1 MHHDVRLISF
11 GYLHGP
17 APEATITL
25 DLRTHFR
32 DPHVDPSL
40 RYLTAMDE
48 AVRAA
53 VRSTEG
59 IPALTEAAADMVEAY
74 LNGPSGEHPVTVAVG
89 CAGGRH
95 RAASVALDLA
105 AELRD
110 SRGLVV
116 TVLHRDIKL
125 DVVDR

>member
-1 MHHDVRLISF
+1 MHHDVRIISF

-17 APEATITL
+17 APEANITL

-32 DPHVDPSL
+32 DPNVDSKL
-40 RYLTAMDE
+40 KHLTARDE
-48 AVRAA
+48 AVRRA

-59 IPALTEAAADMVEAY
+59 IREMTEAAADMVEAF
-74 LNGPSGEHPVTVAVG
+74 LNGPAGEHPVTVAVG

-105 AELRD
+105 HELD
-110 SRGLVV
+110 NGRGLVV
-116 TVLHRDIKL
+116 TVLHRDILL